1 MAYDLHGFWD
11 ADVKTL
17 GSIMRPQTDIR
28 EIDNDTLPLWFDK
41 LTPAK
46 VNLGLAYYGRGYTV
60 SDPKCGKS
68 TPFLFLPYKAN
79 HRSSVPGVRF
89 QRPQQSRSVHRIR
102 RGHVKQGYLMH
113 SGMGNLIC

>member
-17 GSIMRPQTDIR
+17 GAIIRPQTDIR
-28 EIDNDTLPLWFDK
+28 EIDNNTLPLWFDK

-60 SDPKCGKS
+60 SDPKCGMKIS
-68 TPFLFLPYKAN
+68 PSLLAGEANYK
-79 HRSSVPGVRF
+79 HSVPWLLF
-89 QRPQQSRSVHRIR
+89 
-102 RGHVKQGYLMH
+102 
-113 SGMGNLIC
+113 

>member
-17 GSIMRPQTDIR
+17 GSIIRPQTDIR

-68 TPFLFLPYKAN
+68 IPPRYLPCKAN
-79 HRSSVPGVRF
+79 HRSSVPGLRV
-89 QRPQQSRSVHRIR
+89 
-102 RGHVKQGYLMH
+102 
-113 SGMGNLIC
+113 